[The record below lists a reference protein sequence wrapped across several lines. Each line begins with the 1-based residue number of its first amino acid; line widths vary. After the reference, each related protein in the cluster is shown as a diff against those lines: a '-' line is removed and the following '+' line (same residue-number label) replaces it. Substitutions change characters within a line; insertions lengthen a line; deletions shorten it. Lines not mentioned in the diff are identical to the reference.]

1 MAMDDT
7 DRVLIDALRRD
18 ARASWAELGR
28 LVGLS
33 GPSVTERVSRLE
45 AAGVITGY
53 HAAVDQ
59 VALGRSVAAL
69 VGVHLSDTSDQDAVT
84 VSLQRLEEIEDCWF
98 VAGDESFLVKVR
110 VPDVAGLERTLSR
123 LRRIRGVA
131 RTRTTVVLSTKWEG
145 RTAPPEEGAA
155 PLAPQSPAYDG
166 QGPADEVQL
175 GRGGPGQDLGQ
186 GLDPRPAGLLH
197 RRPPC
202 CGGGDEGGPAV
213 TGDLGALGQPGILQ
227 GRHDAGDGRP
237 GDLLDPGRPH
247 RARPG
252 VDQDREQ
259 GEPLRAEA
267 AGGVGNPGAAQG
279 VDGRG
284 VELVGDPAARGRA
297 QAGRQR
303 RDVVVRHGDS

>member
-1 MAMDDT
+1 MAMDDI

-28 LVGLS
+28 LVRLS

-145 RTAPPEEGAA
+145 RTAPPE
-155 PLAPQSPAYDG
+155 DG
-166 QGPADEVQL
+166 L
-175 GRGGPGQDLGQ
+175 
-186 GLDPRPAGLLH
+186 
-197 RRPPC
+197 RR
-202 CGGGDEGGPAV
+202 
-213 TGDLGALGQPGILQ
+213 
-227 GRHDAGDGRP
+227 
-237 GDLLDPGRPH
+237 
-247 RARPG
+247 
-252 VDQDREQ
+252 
-259 GEPLRAEA
+259 
-267 AGGVGNPGAAQG
+267 
-279 VDGRG
+279 
-284 VELVGDPAARGRA
+284 
-297 QAGRQR
+297 
-303 RDVVVRHGDS
+303 

>member
-33 GPSVTERVSRLE
+33 GPSVTDRVSRLE

-53 HAAVDQ
+53 HAAV
-59 VALGRSVAAL
+59 
-69 VGVHLSDTSDQDAVT
+69 DAVT

-145 RTAPPEEGAA
+145 RTAPPEEG
-155 PLAPQSPAYDG
+155 L
-166 QGPADEVQL
+166 
-175 GRGGPGQDLGQ
+175 
-186 GLDPRPAGLLH
+186 
-197 RRPPC
+197 RR
-202 CGGGDEGGPAV
+202 
-213 TGDLGALGQPGILQ
+213 
-227 GRHDAGDGRP
+227 
-237 GDLLDPGRPH
+237 
-247 RARPG
+247 
-252 VDQDREQ
+252 
-259 GEPLRAEA
+259 
-267 AGGVGNPGAAQG
+267 
-279 VDGRG
+279 
-284 VELVGDPAARGRA
+284 
-297 QAGRQR
+297 
-303 RDVVVRHGDS
+303 